1 MQNKCQS
8 SLAKPRTGQDKYRE
22 LHCNKTPQINYN
34 IEILKRTFRHIA
46 SDFSLGWKPDIKHP
60 LKYTLRVYVPVKQ
73 LCHLGHLRV
82 SEILLKQPN
91 NNAILKRV
99 AK

>member
-22 LHCNKTPQINYN
+22 LHYNKTPQINYN
-34 IEILKRTFRHIA
+34 IKILKRTFRHTV
-46 SDFSLGWKPDIKHP
+46 SDFSLGWKPDTKHP
-60 LKYTLRVYVPVKQ
+60 LKCTLRVYVPVKL

-82 SEILLKQPN
+82 SKT
-91 NNAILKRV
+91 A
-99 AK
+99 